1 MDICGKNPEVRLD
14 FTRKERK
21 GFSEVIFCQGKSDSQ
36 IVKIAEDVLK
46 SGVDTAFSRMTE
58 EQSEIVSSVIKGF
71 SYSPISRMGFTSF

>member
-1 MDICGKNPEVRLD
+1 MILRGGCYDICGKNPEVRLD

-36 IVKIAEDVLK
+36 IAKIAEDVLK

-58 EQSEIVSSVIKGF
+58 EQS
-71 SYSPISRMGFTSF
+71 R